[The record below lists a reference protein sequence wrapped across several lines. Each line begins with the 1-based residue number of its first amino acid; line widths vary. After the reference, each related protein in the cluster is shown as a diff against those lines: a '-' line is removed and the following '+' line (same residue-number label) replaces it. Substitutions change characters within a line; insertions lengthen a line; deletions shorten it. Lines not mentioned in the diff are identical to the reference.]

1 MLNKSSII
9 KRTKNAFHSNL
20 IEEYWNLEDHGSLS
34 FEIEKNG
41 GEYLIVKG
49 TKKALEYLTGIL
61 SDSNVPHQFLKK
73 QVYVHELSPNQLETT
88 IKQAKIPFE
97 TTFQNNI

>member
-1 MLNKSSII
+1 MENKSTIM
-9 KRTKNAFHSNL
+9 KRTNNEFHSNL
-20 IEEYWNLEDHGSLS
+20 IEEYWNLEDQASLS

-49 TKKALEYLTGIL
+49 TKKALEYLAGIL
-61 SDSNVPHQFLKK
+61 SDNNVPHRFLKK
-73 QVYVHELSPNQLETT
+73 QVYVHEISPNQLEAT
-88 IKQAKIPFE
+88 IKQANIPFE